1 VNTNLQLLC
10 QACDQLGVAYRLHH
24 TSGNLVEVHHHGQSA
39 YFAAW
44 TTPLNSHAISH
55 ICLDKQFF
63 AEIAAPHV
71 PVPRTIGYFDPDN
84 SQRYHQYVQHASQA
98 AIVADIAEQF
108 DMPVIVKR
116 NRGMRGKGV
125 FRCDTTQQIAAAVAS
140 IFRRTSSHYDFMA
153 LAQQHIDI
161 RDEYRV
167 LFLDGRLHFAY
178 EKNIDQA
185 NFTGNL
191 SRLHWQGARAILVED
206 TVLLER
212 MAATFAPLFA
222 HVPLHF
228 CGLDVARDAADR
240 LWLIEAN
247 TSPGFNQ
254 VVASCGPA
262 PVLALYRDILRRLFD
277 LV

>member
-1 VNTNLQLLC
+1 MNTNLQLLC
-10 QACDQLGVAYRLHH
+10 QACDQLGVAYRLPH
-24 TSGNLVEVHHHGQSA
+24 TSGNLVEMQHGGRSVH
-39 YFAAW
+39 FAAW
-44 TTPLNSHAISH
+44 TTPLNNHAISH

-63 AEIAAPHV
+63 AELAAPHV

-84 SQRYHQYVQHASQA
+84 SQRYRQYAQHPSQA

-125 FRCDTTQQIAAAVAS
+125 FRCGTTQDVAAAVAS
-140 IFRRTSSHYDFMA
+140 IFRRQSYHYDFMA

-167 LFLDGRLHFAY
+167 LFLDGQLQFAY

-185 NFTGNL
+185 NFIGNL

-206 TVLLER
+206 PALLARIAE
-212 MAATFAPLFA
+212 TFAPLFA

-228 CGLDVARDAADR
+228 CGLDVARDAEDR

-254 VVASCGPA
+254 VVADCGPE
-262 PVLALYRDILRRLFD
+262 PVLALYRAMLQRLFD